1 MNPIKPL
8 YKDTIKLEVQ
18 ISHKT
23 KEILSQYAK
32 YTKHSESQIIDIIA
46 AEILDD
52 DKEFLQWLGTRRYK
66 KKIQSLL
73 SINSKEKELGYA
85 EVKETS
91 PFK

>member
-1 MNPIKPL
+1 MRIGKEKITYKIK
-8 YKDTIKLEVQ
+8 YVIDN
-18 ISHKT
+18 KT

-52 DKEFLQWLGTRRYK
+52 DKEFVQWLGTRRYK
-66 KKIQSLL
+66 RKIQSLL
-73 SINSKEKELGYA
+73 CIKSSEKELGYG
-85 EVKETS
+85 EVEETG